1 MRRPH
6 TLLELIEDRHA
17 RRKAA
22 VAWFHSFMQLHARIA
37 RLRGGATAKFAL
49 SHARLRV
56 LGVVSRT
63 RGLCISDI
71 ARELDLTRQAVH
83 RVVHDLVELKMLE
96 LAPST
101 RSARERI
108 PRLIAGGR
116 VAAWSG
122 LGWERRWFEQLG
134 RDIETK
140 TLQWMHG
147 QAQRHRR
154 RLPWRVDD
162 PEELELPDAPPPSPP
177 IQVEPGTWPAMAG
190 GWRTR
195 M

>member
-1 MRRPH
+1 
-6 TLLELIEDRHA
+6 
-17 RRKAA
+17 
-22 VAWFHSFMQLHARIA
+22 MQLHARIA
-37 RLRGGATAKFAL
+37 RLRGGATSKFAL
-49 SHARLRV
+49 THARLRV
-56 LGVVSRT
+56 LGIVARM

-96 LAPST
+96 LVPST
-101 RSARERI
+101 RSRRERI

-116 VAAWSG
+116 VAAACG
-122 LGWERRWFEQLG
+122 VGWERRWFEQLG
-134 RDIETK
+134 QAIDTRD
-140 TLQWMHG
+140 LQWMHS

-154 RLPWRVDD
+154 NLPWRVDD
-162 PEELELPDAPPPSPP
+162 PEELEVPDPPPPTRF
-177 IQVEPGTWPAMAG
+177 QFVPGTGG

>member
-1 MRRPH
+1 MLRPH
-6 TLLELIEDRHA
+6 TLLALLDDRRAHRQA
-17 RRKAA
+17 S
-22 VAWFHSFMQLHARIA
+22 VDWFHSLMQLHARLA
-37 RLRGGATAKFAL
+37 RLRSDATAKFAL
-49 SHARLRV
+49 THARLRV
-56 LGVVSRT
+56 LGVIART
-63 RGLCISDI
+63 RDLCISDI

-83 RVVHDLVELKMLE
+83 RVVHDLVELQMLE

-116 VAAWSG
+116 VAAWCG

-134 RDIETK
+134 RDIQKT
-140 TLQWMHG
+140 TLQWMHH

-154 RLPWRVDD
+154 RLPWRIDD
-162 PEELELPDAPPPSPP
+162 PEELEVPDAPPPMPP
-177 IQVEPGTWPAMAG
+177 LQLAPGTGA

>member
-1 MRRPH
+1 MHRSQ
-6 TLLELIEDRHA
+6 TLLGRLEDRHK
-17 RRKAA
+17 RRQAA
-22 VAWFHSFMQLHARIA
+22 VAWFHSFMQLHARIT
-37 RLRGGATAKFAL
+37 RLRSGAAAKFAL

-56 LGVVSRT
+56 LGVVART

-83 RVVHDLVELKMLE
+83 RVVHDLVELQMLE
-96 LAPST
+96 LVHSNH
-101 RSARERI
+101 SARERI
-108 PRLIAGGR
+108 PRLIGGGR

-134 RDIETK
+134 RDIETT

-154 RLPWRVDD
+154 QLPWRVAD
-162 PEELELPDAPPPSPP
+162 PEELELPDAPPPAPP
-177 IQVEPGTWPAMAG
+177 IQVEPGTWEA
-190 GWRTR
+190 WRTR

>member
-1 MRRPH
+1 MRRPQS
-6 TLLELIEDRHA
+6 LLALLEDRHA
-17 RRKAA
+17 RSQASI
-22 VAWFHSFMQLHARIA
+22 AWFHSLMQLHARLA
-37 RLRGGATAKFAL
+37 RLRSGASAKFAL

-56 LGVVSRT
+56 LGVVART
-63 RGLCISDI
+63 RDLCISDI

-96 LAPST
+96 LAPSR

-116 VAAWSG
+116 VAAGCG

-134 RDIETK
+134 RGIETT
-140 TLQWMHG
+140 TLQWMHH
-147 QAQRHRR
+147 QAERHRR
-154 RLPWRVDD
+154 QLPWRVDD
-162 PEELELPDAPPPSPP
+162 PEELELPDEPPPLRP
-177 IQVEPGTWPAMAG
+177 IQLAPGTLT

-195 M
+195 I

>member
-6 TLLELIEDRHA
+6 TLLALLEDQHA

-56 LGVVSRT
+56 LGVVART

-83 RVVHDLVELKMLE
+83 RVVHDLVELRMLE

-116 VAAWSG
+116 VAAWCG

-134 RDIETK
+134 RDIETAS
-140 TLQWMHG
+140 LQWMHG

-162 PEELELPDAPPPSPP
+162 PQELELPDAPAPCPP
-177 IQVEPGTWPAMAG
+177 IQVEPGTWPAMVG